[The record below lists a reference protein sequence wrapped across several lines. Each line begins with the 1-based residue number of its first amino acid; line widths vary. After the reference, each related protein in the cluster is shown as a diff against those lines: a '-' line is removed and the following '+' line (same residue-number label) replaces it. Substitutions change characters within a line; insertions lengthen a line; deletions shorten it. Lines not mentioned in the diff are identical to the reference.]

1 MISQALI
8 KDSNAVKRMGI
19 EALTEK
25 LGPIGM
31 IEFMRQF
38 DSGYGDYTKE
48 RHAWLDNVTVEEISN
63 ETKNMT
69 DTFSYF
75 LEECP
80 CIGLRGFFINTQK
93 EFHND
98 EN

>member
-1 MISQALI
+1 MISQTLA
-8 KDSNAVKRMGI
+8 KDNNSVRRMGI

-48 RHAWLDNVTVEEISN
+48 RHAWLDNLTIEEISG
-63 ETKNMT
+63 EIRKNRT
-69 DTFSYF
+69 HEPT
-75 LEECP
+75 
-80 CIGLRGFFINTQK
+80 
-93 EFHND
+93 
-98 EN
+98 